1 MNASIVDSSSGPA
14 VLVVSTPLS
23 FPTAGADG
31 ATQNARLKTAAK
43 PLAFVGDV
51 MRATF
56 AVMEMHMRKRPHLVV
71 LTELVAPEQTPV
83 AQSKTASTFA
93 QGLSLEESLLARV
106 ACRHGTRRVQSRC
119 VSCPDAL
126 AEYEAD
132 NLCTALTFTGI
143 RRQRSH
149 LPRRWPRARPHGHRR
164 QGSPTDCHPRCRLIA
179 KPNSPNSWRKR

>member
-1 MNASIVDSSSGPA
+1 
-14 VLVVSTPLS
+14 
-23 FPTAGADG
+23 
-31 ATQNARLKTAAK
+31 
-43 PLAFVGDV
+43 

-71 LTELVAPEQTPV
+71 LTELVAPTQTPV
-83 AQSKTASTFA
+83 AQSKSESTFA

-132 NLCTALTFTGI
+132 NLCTAVTFTGI
-143 RRQRSH
+143 RRGEAIYPDDGLGRGLTVTVDKDH
-149 LPRRWPRARPHGHRR
+149 RPTVTHAAG
-164 QGSPTDCHPRCRLIA
+164 
-179 KPNSPNSWRKR
+179 

>member
-1 MNASIVDSSSGPA
+1 
-14 VLVVSTPLS
+14 
-23 FPTAGADG
+23 
-31 ATQNARLKTAAK
+31 
-43 PLAFVGDV
+43 
-51 MRATF
+51 MRVTF

-71 LTELVAPEQTPV
+71 LTELVAPAQTPV

-132 NLCTALTFTGI
+132 NLCTALNFTASADGEAI
-143 RRQRSH
+143 YPDDGLGRGLTVTVDKDYRPTVT
-149 LPRRWPRARPHGHRR
+149 LPADRKNPIARIAGGKNNLSKYRHRPPFIAVRTDDRARR
-164 QGSPTDCHPRCRLIA
+164 
-179 KPNSPNSWRKR
+179 

>member
-1 MNASIVDSSSGPA
+1 
-14 VLVVSTPLS
+14 
-23 FPTAGADG
+23 
-31 ATQNARLKTAAK
+31 
-43 PLAFVGDV
+43 LAFVGDV

-71 LTELVAPEQTPV
+71 LTELVAPEQPPV

-132 NLCTALTFTGI
+132 NL
-143 RRQRSH
+143 
-149 LPRRWPRARPHGHRR
+149 RPDLHGHP
-164 QGSPTDCHPRCRLIA
+164 QTA
-179 KPNSPNSWRKR
+179 KPFTPTMA

>member
-1 MNASIVDSSSGPA
+1 
-14 VLVVSTPLS
+14 
-23 FPTAGADG
+23 
-31 ATQNARLKTAAK
+31 
-43 PLAFVGDV
+43 

-143 RRQRSH
+143 LRRRSYYG
-149 LPRRWPRARPHGHRR
+149 WETR
-164 QGSPTDCHPRCRLIA
+164 QTQAQPICLSCPGGS
-179 KPNSPNSWRKR
+179 